1 MYGLFNSPDRPG
13 LEFPCCPSTP
23 RELWPRWIGEGWF
36 DWEPDG
42 WPFWSHHHHLSTWW
56 AFRELPNVLFVHYA
70 DLKADLETE
79 IRRIADF
86 CDIEVD
92 GAAWPAILPSVG
104 FEAMRAEAR
113 GSEDPI
119 ARALEGGAQRF
130 FFKGGNGRWRV
141 VLTEEDLALYETA
154 ASTLDPVLRRWLEGG
169 RHAIGTDIR
178 KVPFQR

>member
-1 MYGLFNSPDRPG
+1 MPAKAPGAVAALDQRGLVRLG
-13 LEFPCCPSTP
+13 ARRLA
-23 RELWPRWIGEGWF
+23 LLVA
-36 DWEPDG
+36 
-42 WPFWSHHHHLSTWW
+42 HHHLSTWW
-56 AFRELPNVLFVHYA
+56 EFRDLPNVLFVHYA

-130 FFKGGNGRWRV
+130 FFKGDNGRWRG